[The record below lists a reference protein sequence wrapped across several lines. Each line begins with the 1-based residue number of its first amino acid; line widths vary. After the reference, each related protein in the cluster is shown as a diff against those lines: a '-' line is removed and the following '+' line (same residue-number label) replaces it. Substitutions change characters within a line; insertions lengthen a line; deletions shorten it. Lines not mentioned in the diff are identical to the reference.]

1 MGNAWRPDDA
11 PSQPAALMVD
21 CMGVVDPDIEYLLG
35 STGPVAAAMQKWEDR
50 PQQQAV
56 SQVIRRALKQ
66 RRDALVEAGCGTG
79 KTNAYLI
86 PAVLHALE
94 NKQQVIIS
102 THTTTLQTQLGE
114 KDLPFLKAA
123 LDGWLTEKYGRGF
136 TFAVVKGRGQS
147 LCEAKYSRQTPDPEI
162 EAWHAETPDGDLG
175 TLVLTPQQR
184 AQLTATSEE
193 CPGSK
198 CSFADIC
205 WWLHARQRA
214 RQADVIVVSHAL
226 LVAGLQAEPGT
237 VLPSF
242 DAIVVDEAHELAD
255 VIREALGIRVS
266 PKGVQQVVKQA
277 EKFAGTIAEGI
288 PHELSRLLA
297 TLQHAH
303 RAKAE
308 EGTVA
313 LDPDR
318 DLAAGST
325 AENHLVELLEQLDK
339 LARDVQAVGDD
350 YPEQAEEWA
359 TSRKLMDALSR
370 LSGNLTSLRI
380 GRSGRVSWLELA
392 DGASLNAQPVD
403 VSAWLRERTRVPIV
417 LSSATLATGPQ
428 DFTYISETLGV
439 RSSHMKQVGSPFD
452 WGSQAWIYLPTEGLH
467 DGLLGTNVRGAK
479 ERAELSR
486 EYARVTTLHAREFF
500 RYTKGR
506 GMWLFTSRAD
516 MQMVADLARQ
526 DFPCPFITQGEMGLA
541 ESLKWLRESGGVL
554 FGLASLWT
562 GVDLQGSA
570 LSALA
575 IHKIPFPPPSDLIHE
590 ARLKAAGGGRYAF
603 QHLSVPYAVTKLKQ
617 GFGRLIRTGTDRGV
631 AALFDPR
638 LRGKHAAIL
647 DSLPPAKRI
656 ERKHLRHVPWHLAA
670 AGEPVAGPQAVADG
684 LRRLGARG
692 VPDAEHRAYIA
703 RMVERLP
710 LLPPGLWRAGE
721 WLCQRYAEVLR

>member
-1 MGNAWRPDDA
+1 MSNSWRPDDTQ
-11 PSQPAALMVD
+11 SQPTHLMVD
-21 CMGVVDPDIEYLLG
+21 MMATQDDTVNHLLS
-35 STGPVAAAMQKWEDR
+35 STGPIAAASPNWEDR
-50 PQQQAV
+50 PQQRQLA
-56 SQVIRRALKQ
+56 QVVRRALKQ
-66 RRDALVEAGCGTG
+66 RASALIEGGCGTG
-79 KTNAYLI
+79 KTAAYALPLI
-86 PAVLHALE
+86 MHAKE
-94 NKQQVIIS
+94 NKQQVLIS
-102 THTTTLQTQLGE
+102 THTTALQDQLGT
-114 KDLPFLKAA
+114 KDLPFLQRA
-123 LDGWLTEKYGRGF
+123 LAGILDF

-147 LCEAKYSRQTPDPEI
+147 LCEAKYSHSTAAPEI
-162 EAWHAETPDGDLG
+162 EAWYETTTDGDLG
-175 TLVLTPQQR
+175 ALVLTPQQR
-184 AQLTATSEE
+184 GALTATSEE

-198 CSFADIC
+198 CSFAEVC

-214 RQADVIVVSHAL
+214 RQADVVVVSHAL

-237 VLPSF
+237 VLPSV

-255 VIREALGIRVS
+255 VIRESLGIRVS

-277 EKFAGTIAEGI
+277 EKFAGTVAEGI

-308 EGTVA
+308 EGTA
-313 LDPDR
+313 LLDPDR
-318 DLAAGST
+318 DLAAGGT
-325 AENHLVELLEQLDK
+325 AENHLVELTEQLDK
-339 LARDVQAVGDD
+339 LAREVQAVGDD
-350 YPEQAEEWA
+350 YPEEAEEWA
-359 TSRKLMDALSR
+359 TSRKLMDALER
-370 LSGNLTSLRI
+370 LAANLRSLRI

-403 VSAWLRERTRVPIV
+403 VSSWLRERTRVPIV

-500 RYTKGR
+500 RWTKGR

-516 MQMVADLARQ
+516 MELVRDLARQ

-603 QHLSVPYAVTKLKQ
+603 QQLSVPYAVTKLKQ

-647 DSLPPAKRI
+647 DALPPARRI
-656 ERKHLRHVPWHLAA
+656 TRADLRHVPWHLAA
-670 AGEPVAGPQAVADG
+670 AGEPVPGDPQVAEA
-684 LRRLGARG
+684 LRRLAASGTVQGA
-692 VPDAEHRAYIA
+692 HRVYLA
-703 RMVERLP
+703 RMVDLLGESGTLP
-710 LLPPGLWRAGE
+710 RGLWTAGA
-721 WLCQRYAEVLR
+721 WLCDKYQNVSERT